1 MREKQYLQ
9 KKKKKP
15 SEGRVE
21 GFKTGSSVLIM
32 KWVMEPDPMWQSRR
46 EVAEWQDHRAAGI
59 LPEVTRVR
67 RQEQS

>member
-1 MREKQYLQ
+1 M
-9 KKKKKP
+9 
-15 SEGRVE
+15 V

-32 KWVMEPDPMWQSRR
+32 RWVMGADPMWQSRR

>member
-1 MREKQYLQ
+1 M
-9 KKKKKP
+9 
-15 SEGRVE
+15 E

-32 KWVMEPDPMWQSRR
+32 KWVMEADPVWQSRR
-46 EVAEWQDHRAAGI
+46 ELAEWQDHRAAGI